1 LAKIITSDVLV
12 IGGGAAGIA
21 AACAAASSGLKV
33 ALIERHSYLGGKAT
47 ASVVGTLCGLY
58 LRNKN
63 SEAQFV
69 CNGFSKSLALQLQEL
84 SNTLPQSNADGL
96 HYLPYHPFK
105 FKILA
110 DRLLQKSGV
119 ELFLHSTLTSCNH
132 TATEIESVSVLVFD
146 EEITFVSKQYIDCS
160 GEAILAN
167 KAGIKMCSD
176 DTYQAAAHVFEV
188 HNIAAT
194 TEHALG
200 FIMLREISK
209 AIEQGKLSS
218 AFQRTSIVPGS
229 LQQNKVLIKVG
240 LPLPIS
246 LTLNSVTQIEVE
258 ARKLVDEL
266 FEFLHTSVS
275 AFTSAILGEVAAESG
290 IRTGKRP
297 IGNYVLNEPDVLTC
311 RKFDTGIANG
321 SWPVE
326 FWEPSKKVHMSY
338 FAEDDFYQIP
348 AECLSANEV
357 SNLYFAGRIISADS
371 IAIASARVIGT
382 CLQTGYAAGK
392 LAVAKIHNTP
402 VELAIKQIRLDQLV

>member
-21 AACAAASSGLKV
+21 AACAAASAGLKV

-47 ASVVGTLCGLY
+47 AAVVGTLCGLY
-58 LRNKN
+58 LRKKN
-63 SEAQFV
+63 TNAEYV
-69 CNGFSKSLALQLQEL
+69 CNGFSKSVAQQLQVL
-84 SNTLPQSNADGL
+84 SNTFPQSNADGL
-96 HYLPYHPFK
+96 HFLPYHPFK

-110 DRLLQKSGV
+110 DRLLQDAGV
-119 ELFLHSTLTSCNH
+119 ELFLHSTLTSCKH
-132 TATEIESVSVLVFD
+132 AATGIESVSVLVFD

-160 GEAILAN
+160 GDALLAD
-167 KAGIKMCSD
+167 KAGIKMCAE

-188 HNIAAT
+188 HNISAA

-218 AFQRTSIVPGS
+218 SFQRTSIVPGS
-229 LQQNKVLIKVG
+229 MQQNKVLIKVG

-246 LTLNSVTQIEVE
+246 LSLNSVTQIEVE
-258 ARKLVDEL
+258 ARKLVNEL
-266 FEFLHTSVS
+266 FDFLHSSVS

-297 IGNYVLNEPDVLTC
+297 IGNYVLNEQDVLSC
-311 RKFDTGIANG
+311 RKFKTGIANG

-326 FWEPSKKVHMSY
+326 YWEPTKKVHMSY
-338 FAEDDFYQIP
+338 FAEGDYYQIP
-348 AECLSANEV
+348 AECLSANKV

-371 IAIASARVIGT
+371 TAIASARVIGT

-392 LAVAKIHNTP
+392 LAAAKIQNTP
-402 VELAIKQIRLDQLV
+402 IELAIEQIRLDQLV

>member
-1 LAKIITSDVLV
+1 MAKIITSDVLV

-21 AACAAASSGLKV
+21 AACAAASAGLKV

-47 ASVVGTLCGLY
+47 AAVVGTLCGLY
-58 LRNKN
+58 LRKKN
-63 SEAQFV
+63 TNAEYV
-69 CNGFSKSLALQLQEL
+69 CNGFSKSVAQQLQVL
-84 SNTLPQSNADGL
+84 SNTFPQSNADGL
-96 HYLPYHPFK
+96 HFLPYHPFK

-110 DRLLQKSGV
+110 DRLLQDAGV
-119 ELFLHSTLTSCNH
+119 ELFLHSTLTSCKH
-132 TATEIESVSVLVFD
+132 AATGIESVSVLVFD

-160 GEAILAN
+160 GDALLAD
-167 KAGIKMCSD
+167 KAGIKMCAE

-188 HNIAAT
+188 HNISAA

-218 AFQRTSIVPGS
+218 SFQRTSIVPGS
-229 LQQNKVLIKVG
+229 MQQNKVLIKVG

-246 LTLNSVTQIEVE
+246 L
-258 ARKLVDEL
+258 
-266 FEFLHTSVS
+266 
-275 AFTSAILGEVAAESG
+275 EVAAESG

-297 IGNYVLNEPDVLTC
+297 IGNYVLNEQDVLSC
-311 RKFDTGIANG
+311 RKFKTGIANG

-326 FWEPSKKVHMSY
+326 YWEPTKKVHMSY
-338 FAEDDFYQIP
+338 FAEGDYYQIP
-348 AECLSANEV
+348 AECLSANKV

-371 IAIASARVIGT
+371 TAIASARVIGT

-392 LAVAKIHNTP
+392 LAAAKIQNTP
-402 VELAIKQIRLDQLV
+402 IELAIEQIRLDQLV